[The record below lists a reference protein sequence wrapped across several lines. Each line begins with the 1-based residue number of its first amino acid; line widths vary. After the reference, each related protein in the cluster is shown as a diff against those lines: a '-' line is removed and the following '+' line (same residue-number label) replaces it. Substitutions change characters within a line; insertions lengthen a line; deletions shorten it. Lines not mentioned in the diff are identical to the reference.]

1 MKTYDDKIINLLKA
15 KNYCV
20 IASIAEDSDV
30 TFKASYV
37 VVSDVNVS
45 GKIFAAFDL
54 IVIGNVSAKELEVK
68 GKFICLGDC
77 NVKKSIIVQG
87 EIIASTLIAETIS
100 CRDKVTATNIDVDSI
115 VADSNILVENTL
127 VVAKKAESTLK
138 IICGETAFGSGK
150 ICARSLLTGE
160 SIDLDDGVDAIVNP
174 WSYPVTPIFDNHEN
188 DMHIKWQSTN
198 NFRAYIKSI
207 IEESATDIIGVDF
220 EKWLSVLVI
229 AERIFK
235 EKDVGFR
242 NLELLLVLT
251 EIVNSK
257 FFSGW
262 TIIKEWYSYVLT
274 GFEHFCVGR
283 SLGEGIATEY
293 EDLKEGQRVEHLTQ
307 GRGTVTSF
315 KSSTAVVDIDFD
327 NGQKKQ
333 YKLDIAKKHIKI
345 IINEAG
351 SPQDIVDSIYIGIE
365 NYGDWIK
372 SLNILRCYGKSYSK
386 QLYNVAMDLIFSKFG
401 LKAKFVSDRLKDNGW
416 SENV

>member
-1 MKTYDDKIINLLKA
+1 MKTYDDKIIDLLKA

-20 IASIAEDSDV
+20 IAAITEDSDI

-45 GKIFAAFDL
+45 GKISAAFDL

-77 NVKKSIIVQG
+77 NIKKSIIVQG
-87 EIIASTLIAETIS
+87 EIIASSLIAETIT
-100 CRDKVTATNIDVDSI
+100 CRDKVTATKIDVDSI
-115 VADSNILVENTL
+115 MADGNILVENTL
-127 VVAKKAESTLK
+127 AVAKEAVSTLK

-150 ICARSLLTGE
+150 ITARSILTGE

-174 WSYPVTPIFDNHEN
+174 WSYPNMPIIDKHEN
-188 DMHIKWQSTN
+188 DMQIKWQSTN
-198 NFRAYIKSI
+198 NFRAYIKNI
-207 IEESATDIIGVDF
+207 IEQSTTDSIGVDF
-220 EKWLSVLVI
+220 ERWMTVLVQT
-229 AERIFK
+229 ERIFK
-235 EKDVGFR
+235 DKDVGFR
-242 NLELLLVLT
+242 DLELLLILT
-251 EIVNSK
+251 EIANSK

-262 TIIKEWYSYVLT
+262 TIIKEWHSYVLN

-283 SLGEGIATEY
+283 SLGEGSTTEY
-293 EDLKEGQRVEHLTQ
+293 EVLKEGQRVEHLTQ
-307 GRGTVTSF
+307 GRGTVASF
-315 KSSTAVVDIDFD
+315 KGSTAVVDIDFD

-351 SPQDIVDSIYIGIE
+351 SPQDIIDSIYIGIE

-386 QLYNVAMDLIFSKFG
+386 KLYNLAMDLIFSKFG